1 MLLPLKDDNPTR
13 RFPIIT
19 ISLLII
25 NIAVFLYSLQFTT
38 AAAQEVFIGKYALIP
53 KAITTGIP
61 TSPFSI
67 HPVYLTIVTSMFL
80 HGGILH
86 IASNMLF
93 LWIFG
98 NNVEDVL
105 GRFKFI
111 LFYLLA
117 GTAGA
122 LSQVAT
128 DPLSTIPNVGASGA
142 IAGVLAGYLIMFP
155 GARVVTLVFFIFIE
169 VIRIPAIILIGFWF
183 ILQIMSGV
191 FSLSTTGGGV
201 AYFAHIG
208 GFLAGL
214 IMTILL
220 LKVPRIPPRRYN
232 NNKNYRDDDFNKW
245 R

>member
-13 RFPIIT
+13 RFPIVT
-19 ISLLII
+19 MSLLII
-25 NIAVFLYSLQFTT
+25 NIAVFVYSLQFTT
-38 AAAQEVFIGKYALIP
+38 AEAQQIFLSKYALFP

-61 TSPFSI
+61 ITSFSLR
-67 HPVYLTIVTSMFL
+67 PVYLTIITSMFL

-105 GRFKFI
+105 GRFKFV
-111 LFYLLA
+111 LFYLISGA
-117 GTAGA
+117 AGA
-122 LSQVAT
+122 FAQIAT

-142 IAGVLAGYLIMFP
+142 IAGVLAAYLIMFP
-155 GARVVTLVFFIFIE
+155 GAKVLTLVFFIFIE

-191 FSLSTTGGGV
+191 FSLTATGGV

-208 GFLAGL
+208 GFVAGL
-214 IMTILL
+214 IMTIVL
-220 LKVPRIPPRRYN
+220 LKIPRIFPRRYD
-232 NNKNYRDDDFNKW
+232 RHDDF